1 MCKSQRSVARTSAL
15 APPPTA
21 PSAGAAPQGEVP
33 AGTPGGAAIPEAP
46 LSGSDEQRWAGT
58 ARALCVPKGG
68 RGVAAV
74 RIAPFRTGCAPRA
87 DIKRLALGPQPEEA
101 IRMAATAPTPRPDP
115 AGAEGRWGGRGQ
127 TEGSLGP
134 APRLYLGARAA
145 PRAPPPAVSESARR
159 RDVARGPGW
168 AGAAAGGE
176 PRRRRLWRGS
186 SLGGAASFGGRGL
199 AGRRAAGA
207 SPSPLPSPARRPLS
221 NLAAFYRAGAEA
233 RSLVV
238 PEPRRGGREGG
249 GGPARPGRC
258 CGWCR

>member
-115 AGAEGRWGGRGQ
+115 AGAEGRWGGRRQ
-127 TEGSLGP
+127 TGGSLGP

-145 PRAPPPAVSESARR
+145 PASPASRRQRERAKT
-159 RDVARGPGW
+159 
-168 AGAAAGGE
+168 
-176 PRRRRLWRGS
+176 
-186 SLGGAASFGGRGL
+186 
-199 AGRRAAGA
+199 GRR
-207 SPSPLPSPARRPLS
+207 SRP
-221 NLAAFYRAGAEA
+221 R
-233 RSLVV
+233 V
-238 PEPRRGGREGG
+238 GG
-249 GGPARPGRC
+249 GGGGRRTAAAAAVAGLLPRGRGIVRGAWPRGPAGRWRLPLSPPLPRPPSPQ
-258 CGWCR
+258 